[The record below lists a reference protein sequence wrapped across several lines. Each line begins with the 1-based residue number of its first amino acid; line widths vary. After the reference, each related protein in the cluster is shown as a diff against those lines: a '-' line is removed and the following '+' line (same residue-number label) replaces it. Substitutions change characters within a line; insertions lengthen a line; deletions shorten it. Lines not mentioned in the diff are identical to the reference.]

1 MQQVSADLSK
11 LSTQQSLSRYN
22 LDSRLENVI
31 NTGKGLESIYGQ
43 KLIRELGL
51 SNVRAIYKASIG
63 VDGATI
69 NEGNIYVVAETKIYK
84 IPSKDGEGIIEC
96 RGGLQ
101 SNGGE
106 LSFAE
111 SQGQNI
117 GNNGFIYLYI
127 CDGMGLYRLNLLAAY
142 PEIEDISQAVP
153 IVNGTQ
159 NTRGIPSF
167 ISFRGHRIL
176 LTCSNSTQFYYSAID
191 PDSKKNLADI
201 FPTLNFYSTET
212 KADRTLRVIGL
223 DVIYA
228 FGTKTIEVWRDN
240 NDSFDPYTT
249 SINGNYLTGLS
260 FPHAVCILR
269 NEVYFF
275 DNHRQLCRLASG
287 RLDVLSDR
295 STERIWDGKEFAR
308 AFVLYTNGCFMVC
321 FQDAAGFT
329 LGFNTQSGSMS
340 VLSCLSNVRG
350 GTEEYICDI
359 NGNLCAFDDSTYTM
373 ADGSVI
379 SKIMQLEVLNS
390 LNRFSLRSIAI
401 DYSIKTVPDNE
412 AINNQV
418 FLSVSPDGLNW
429 HDPRI
434 LNLDKHSKTLKSF
447 SFGLCSKM
455 HARLLFTNAN
465 PVVFNS
471 VTFSIEGA
479 MK

>member
-51 SNVRAIYKASIG
+51 PNVRVIYKSSIG
-63 VDGATI
+63 ADGATI
-69 NEGNIYVVAETKIYK
+69 NEGNIYVVAEREVYK
-84 IPSKDGEGIIEC
+84 IPSKEEYSIIKC

-101 SNGGE
+101 TNAGE
-106 LSFAE
+106 LSFVE
-111 SQGQNI
+111 SQSQNI
-117 GNNGFIYLYI
+117 DNDGRIYLYL
-127 CDGMGLYRLNLLAAY
+127 CDGMALYRINLLAAN

-153 IVNGTQ
+153 MVNGTTS
-159 NTRGIPSF
+159 TRGIPSF

-176 LTCSNSTQFYYSAID
+176 LTCSNSTQFYYSETD
-191 PDSKKNLADI
+191 PDSKPIEEI
-201 FPTLNFYSTET
+201 FSSAKFYSTET

-240 NDSFDPYTT
+240 NDGFDPYTT
-249 SINGNYLTGLS
+249 SINGNYLTGMR

-275 DNHRQLCRLASG
+275 DNHGQLCRLAGG

-295 STERIWDGKEFAR
+295 STERIWDGKKFAK
-308 AFVLYTNGCFMVC
+308 AFVIYTNGCLIAC
-321 FQDAAGFT
+321 FQDGEGFT
-329 LGFNTQSGSMS
+329 LGYNTQSGSIS
-340 VLSCLSNVRG
+340 VLSCLSKVRG
-350 GTEEYICDI
+350 GIEEYICDM
-359 NGNLCAFDDSTYTM
+359 NGNLCTFDESTYIM

-379 SKIMQLEVLNS
+379 SKIIQLEVLHNI
-390 LNRFSLRSIAI
+390 NRFSLRSIAI
-401 DYSIKTVPDNE
+401 DYSIKTVPDND
-412 AINNQV
+412 AINNQA

-429 HDPRI
+429 RDPRI
-434 LNLDKHSKTLKSF
+434 LNLDRHSKTLKSF
-447 SFGLCSKM
+447 NFGLCSKM

>member
-69 NEGNIYVVAETKIYK
+69 NEGNIYVVAGSDIYK
-84 IPSKDGEGIIEC
+84 IPSKEGEKIKCSGN
-96 RGGLQ
+96 LL
-101 SNGGE
+101 SSDGE

-117 GNNGFIYLYI
+117 GKNGKIYLYI
-127 CDGMGLYRLNLLAAY
+127 CDGLGLYRLDLLAAY
-142 PEIEDISQAVP
+142 PEIKDISQAVP
-153 IVNGTQ
+153 IVNGTTG
-159 NTRGIPSF
+159 TRGIPSF

-191 PDSKKNLADI
+191 PDSKANVTDI

-212 KADRTLRVIGL
+212 KADRTLRVVGL

-249 SINGNYLTGLS
+249 SINGNYLTGIR

-269 NEVYFF
+269 NVVYFF
-275 DNHRQLCRLASG
+275 DDHRQLCRLAGG

-295 STERIWDGKEFAR
+295 STERVWDGKEFAR
-308 AFVLYTNGCFMVC
+308 AFVLYTNGCFIAC
-321 FQDAAGFT
+321 FQDYEGFT
-329 LGFNTQSGSMS
+329 LGYNTQSGSMS
-340 VLSCLSNVRG
+340 VLSCLSKVRG
-350 GTEEYICDI
+350 GAEEYICDI
-359 NGNLCAFDDSTYTM
+359 NGNLCEFDDGKYTM

-379 SKIMQLEVLNS
+379 SKIIQLEVLNS
-390 LNRFSLRSIAI
+390 LNRFSLKSIAI
-401 DYSIKTVPDNE
+401 DYSIKTIPDSE
-412 AINNQV
+412 AIKNQV

-429 HDPRI
+429 NDKRI
-434 LNLDKHSKTLKSF
+434 LNLDQHSKTLKSF
-447 SFGLCSKM
+447 GFGLCSKM
-455 HARLLFTNAN
+455 HVRLLFTNSN

-479 MK
+479 TK

>member
-43 KLIRELGL
+43 KLIRELRL
-51 SNVRAIYKASIG
+51 QNVRSIYKSSIG
-63 VDGATI
+63 VDGTEI
-69 NEGNIYVVAETKIYK
+69 NKGNIYVVAEREVYK
-84 IPSKDGEGIIEC
+84 IPSKEEYSIIKC

-111 SQGQNI
+111 SQSQNI
-117 GNNGFIYLYI
+117 DTEGRIYLYL
-127 CDGMGLYRLNLLAAY
+127 CDGMALYRINLLAAN
-142 PEIEDISQAVP
+142 PEIEDISQGVP
-153 IVNGTQ
+153 IVNGTTS
-159 NTRGIPSF
+159 TRGIPSF

-176 LTCSNSTQFYYSAID
+176 LTCSNSTQFFYSETD
-191 PDSKKNLADI
+191 PDSRPIGKM
-201 FPTLNFYSTET
+201 FPVDNFYSTET
-212 KADRTLRVIGL
+212 KADRTLRVVGM

-275 DNHRQLCRLASG
+275 DDHRRLCRLVSG

-295 STERIWDGKEFAR
+295 STERIWDGKEFAK
-308 AFVLYTNGCFMVC
+308 AFVIYTNGCLIAC
-321 FQDAAGFT
+321 FQDGEGFT
-329 LGFNTQSGSMS
+329 LGYNTQSGSIS
-340 VLSCLSNVRG
+340 VLSCLSKVRG
-350 GTEEYICDI
+350 GMEEYICDI
-359 NGNLCAFDDSTYTM
+359 NGNLSEFDDSKYTM
-373 ADGSVI
+373 ADNSVI
-379 SKIMQLEVLNS
+379 SKIIQLEVLHD
-390 LNRFSLRSIAI
+390 LNRFLLRSIAI
-401 DYSIKTVPDNE
+401 DYSIKTVPDND
-412 AINNQV
+412 AINNQA

-429 HDPRI
+429 RDPRI
-434 LNLDKHSKTLKSF
+434 LNLDRHSKTLKSF
-447 SFGLCSKM
+447 GFGLCSKM
-455 HARLLFTNAN
+455 HTRLIFTNAN